1 MQASYVIV
9 GARLGEML
17 GASVGDIDGLC
28 RKMGSKWLDFSTL
41 ADRDSFS
48 FSYAKVGFSVGFSV
62 GLRVGFS
69 VGLSVGA

>member
-1 MQASYVIV
+1 VQASHVIV

-17 GASVGDIDGLC
+17 GASVGDIDGLG

-41 ADRDSFS
+41 ADRDSFR
-48 FSYAKVGFSVGFSV
+48 FSYAKVGFSV